1 MSGLRLSVAA
11 KFTAGKCRFLW
22 MRCDV
27 RVLVGWKGDGG
38 EQLVENIGS
47 KQVNTGLQPFTENLL
62 TSLTIRHT
70 ISDVMGAKERK
81 QAVSHQDVTRLQC
94 RRTIGGRANFR
105 DLLIK
110 E

>member
-1 MSGLRLSVAA
+1 
-11 KFTAGKCRFLW
+11 

-62 TSLTIRHT
+62 TTSLTIRHT

-81 QAVSHQDVTRLQC
+81 RSAIKMS
-94 RRTIGGRANFR
+94 RASGVGAPLVAELTSETF
-105 DLLIK
+105 
-110 E
+110 